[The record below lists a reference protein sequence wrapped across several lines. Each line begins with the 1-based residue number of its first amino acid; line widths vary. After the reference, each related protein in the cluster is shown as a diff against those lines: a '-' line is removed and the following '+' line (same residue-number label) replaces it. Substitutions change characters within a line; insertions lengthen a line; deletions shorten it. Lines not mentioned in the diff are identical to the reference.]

1 MAITRE
7 ILKSH
12 PVGTLR
18 SELKKSN
25 VKGIAT
31 MKKAQ
36 VIDEMMK
43 RADLFDY
50 IKMAPK
56 RTRQKKKEKEK
67 KTLKPPQELKDSV
80 NPRVRLKPPKELKE
94 SVKPERRFKTKEER
108 DKRLKEIA
116 EKQKKRMAGKKK

>member
-12 PVGTLR
+12 SVGTLR
-18 SELKKSN
+18 EELKKSN

-31 MKKAQ
+31 MKKSQ

-43 RADLFDY
+43 RADLFNH

-56 RTRQKKKEKEK
+56 RTRAKKQAEK
-67 KTLKPPQELKDSV
+67 KVLKPPEALKKSV
-80 NPRVRLKPPKELKE
+80 NPRVMLKPPKELAD
-94 SVKPERRFKTKEER
+94 SVKPERRFKTKAER
-108 DKRLKEIA
+108 DARLAEI
-116 EKQKKRMAGKKK
+116 KKNQERRKAKKK

>member
-1 MAITRE
+1 MAVTRE

-12 PVGTLR
+12 SVGTLR

-25 VKGIAT
+25 VKGITT

-56 RTRQKKKEKEK
+56 RTRQAKKKV
-67 KTLKPPQELKDSV
+67 LKPPQEIKDAA

-94 SVKPERRFKTKEER
+94 SVKPQRRFKTKAER
-108 DKRLKEIA
+108 DKRLAQI
-116 EKQKKRMAGKKK
+116 KKNQERRMAKKK

>member
-12 PVGTLR
+12 SVGTLR
-18 SELKKSN
+18 EELKKSN

-31 MKKAQ
+31 MKKSQ

-43 RADLFDY
+43 RADLFNH

-56 RTRQKKKEKEK
+56 RTRAKKKIV
-67 KTLKPPQELKDSV
+67 LKPPESLKKSV
-80 NPRVRLKPPKELKE
+80 NPRVMLKPPKELAE
-94 SVKPERRFKTKEER
+94 SVKPERRFKTKAER
-108 DKRLKEIA
+108 DARLAEI
-116 EKQKKRMAGKKK
+116 KKNQERRKAKKK